1 MDPIA
6 FNAYATGMIEASL
19 NLLIVEDEPLIAMM
33 LADMVEVLGHR
44 LVGTA
49 ETIKAAHGLIDAGG
63 FNVAILDVHLGASPI
78 WPVADRLAESG
89 VPFVLATGA
98 APDELPDRHRNVPI
112 LLKPYSLNGVE
123 KALERFAAGG

>member
-1 MDPIA
+1 M
-6 FNAYATGMIEASL
+6 NNGCL

-49 ETIKAAHGLIDAGG
+49 ETIDAAGELIEAGG
-63 FNVAILDVHLGASPI
+63 FNVAILDVHLSGLPI
-78 WPVADRLAESG
+78 WPVADRLAEAG

-98 APDELPDRHRNVPI
+98 QPDELPERHRNAPV
-112 LLKPYSLNGVE
+112 LMKPYALNSVE
-123 KALERFAAGG
+123 QALERFKAAA